1 MKLGKNEKVAIIGE
15 SGCGK
20 STLAKLL
27 YQYYPEYEGTI
38 TYGSCDLKKAD
49 RCSLYK
55 KVGYLSQSTF
65 LFNDS
70 IRNNISLF
78 EPFSDEQIQNA
89 INLAGL
95 RRFVDSL
102 PDGADSIL
110 QENGKN
116 ISGGQRQR
124 IGIARMI
131 VRQYE
136 MVIADEVTANLDME
150 TTEQVMSNLLAMPCS
165 MVVIT
170 HNITGEYMNHFDKV
184 YRLENSLTLVP
195 AHQ

>member
-1 MKLGKNEKVAIIGE
+1 M
-15 SGCGK
+15 
-20 STLAKLL
+20 
-27 YQYYPEYEGTI
+27 
-38 TYGSCDLKKAD
+38 
-49 RCSLYK
+49 
-55 KVGYLSQSTF
+55 SQSTF